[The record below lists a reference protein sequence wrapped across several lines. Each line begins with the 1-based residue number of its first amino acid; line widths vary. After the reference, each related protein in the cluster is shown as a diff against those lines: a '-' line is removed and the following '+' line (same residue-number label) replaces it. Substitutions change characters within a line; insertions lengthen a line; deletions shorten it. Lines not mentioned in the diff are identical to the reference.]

1 MADRLAERRALGE
14 DVWTYVCWEPG
25 EPYLNLYINMQG
37 IQHRLIFWQNYLL
50 GANGFLYWSSNYW
63 DRISDPWESGVTVN
77 WLSDRVYG
85 DGALLYNG
93 SKVGVD
99 GPCSSLRLEAVR
111 DGVDVD
117 EFIAFAKDHPRLTFL
132 VTRIGCGIAGFTDA
146 EISPLFKQAHDVDNI
161 VLPPNW

>member
-1 MADRLAERRALGE
+1 
-14 DVWTYVCWEPG
+14 VCGEPG

-63 DRISDPWESGVTVN
+63 DRINDPWENGATVN
-77 WLSDRVYG
+77 DLSPYVYG
-85 DGALLYNG
+85 DGSLLYNG

-111 DGVDVD
+111 DGIDDYTYLSMLEQSGMAREDVLK
-117 EFIAFAKDHPRLTFL
+117 IVRRLTASL
-132 VTRIGCGIAGFTDA
+132 TEYTENDDQLYRVRYALGGMLEKTAC
-146 EISPLFKQAHDVDNI
+146 N
-161 VLPPNW
+161 LPG